1 MDDFLND
8 AARARILNDLRTDEN
23 RRAIDARER
32 VDRVVH
38 LPNGYAPAAVLD
50 PQEQAAVRDELL
62 DERAASL
69 NRTVLLGEISEHM
82 IRFGTE
88 KTLLWLMETKRYSR
102 RDAIAFIRETEQ
114 FIQEQVKRDIKTD
127 FSLQVRRL
135 EDLIMRCRD
144 TGDKANEA
152 KAILALNRILGLN
165 QRREDSGDM
174 NWAKIMREVSRR
186 ERQAPPKIDES
197 TIPERFRKNG
207 VSH

>member
-8 AARARILNDLRTDEN
+8 DARARILNNLRTDEN

-32 VDRVVH
+32 VDRAVH
-38 LPNGYAPAAVLD
+38 LPNGYSPTALLD
-50 PQEQAAVRDELL
+50 PGEQKAVRDQLL

-88 KTLLWLMETKRYSR
+88 KTLIWLMESKRYSR
-102 RDAIAFIRETEQ
+102 RDAIAFLRETEQ
-114 FIQEQVKRDIKTD
+114 FIQEQVKRDLKTD

-144 TGDKANEA
+144 TGDRANEA
-152 KAILALNRILGLN
+152 KAIMALNRLLGLN
-165 QRREDSGDM
+165 QKREDLGDES
-174 NWAKIMREVSRR
+174 WGKIMREVAKHERR
-186 ERQAPPKIDES
+186 HIPQIDDA
-197 TIPERFRKNG
+197 TIPARFRNKA
-207 VSH
+207 SA